1 MGVNNGYDIG
11 VNGRDLILKTSGKI
25 YVKVADKFYEL
36 DFRNEK
42 QKTDTT
48 ESSEIVQSD
57 VVLLDTLSKENYP
70 GDNKIVINNDEL
82 YITKGG
88 SYKKI
93 NTSTVSNQTDAVEV
107 NNNSSS
113 NDLFVQISDGVW
125 GLGESTSGSEIE
137 FVQNPNITWND
148 YCFFNSVFSYF
159 FDDIYGDFDEETF
172 WVNIF
177 FNVTSSDSI
186 NWTAKSKSEIENTV
200 ISNAYKNQI
209 PVKITDFKDLYESF
223 WYSENAFT
231 SKIAEYKG
239 PYAEISINNWSKVF
253 SPKSEI
259 SINGYIALVTTVIG
273 DSIIVKFKEESA
285 TLDAGN
291 IQKADGSLIICKK
304 NGVVFL
310 DVVNSDPS
318 IYDNISQNIDNIRIR
333 IGDLSSINGYSGL
346 GAIFNSNI
354 TIKNGPFT
362 LNSDGSGN
370 IGSELSWDS
379 AGNLFGNLLDRINM
393 LEEECQQLRDEID
406 YLHNSASII

>member
-1 MGVNNGYDIG
+1 MGVSNGYDIG
-11 VNGRDLILKTSGKI
+11 VNGRDLILKTAGKVYI
-25 YVKVADKFYEL
+25 KVADKFYEL

-42 QKTDTT
+42 TKTDTT
-48 ESSEIVQSD
+48 ESSEITQSD

-70 GDNKIVINNDEL
+70 GDNKLVINNDEL

-88 SYKKI
+88 SYKKV
-93 NTSTVSNQTDAVEV
+93 NTSTVSEQKDTVEF
-107 NNNSSS
+107 NNSSS

-125 GLGESTSGSEIE
+125 SLGESASGSEIE

-200 ISNAYKNQI
+200 ITNAYKNQV

-223 WYSENAFT
+223 WYSGNAFT

-239 PYAEISINNWSKVF
+239 PYAEISINSWSKVF

-259 SINGYIALVTTVIG
+259 SINGYTALVTTVIG

-285 TLDAGN
+285 TLNAGS

-310 DVVNSDPS
+310 DVANSDPG
-318 IYDNISQNIDNIRIR
+318 IYDDLSQNIDDIRVR
-333 IGDLSSINGYSGL
+333 IGDLSSISGYSGL
-346 GAIFNSNI
+346 GAIFNGNI
-354 TIKNGPFT
+354 AVKNGPFN

-370 IGSELSWDS
+370 IGSDLYWDVNGVFY
-379 AGNLFGNLLDRINM
+379 GNLIDRLTI
-393 LEEECQQLRDEID
+393 LEEWIRNYQQPD
-406 YLHNSASII
+406 

>member
-1 MGVNNGYDIG
+1 MGVSNGYDIG

-25 YVKVADKFYEL
+25 YVKVVDKFYEL

-93 NTSTVSNQTDAVEV
+93 NTSTVSEQEGAVEV
-107 NNNSSS
+107 NNNSS
-113 NDLFVQISDGVW
+113 NDLFIQISDGVW
-125 GLGESTSGSEIE
+125 SLGESSSGSEIE

-186 NWTAKSKSEIENTV
+186 NWTTKSKSEIENTV
-200 ISNAYKNQI
+200 ITNAYKNQI

-231 SKIAEYKG
+231 NKIVEYKG
-239 PYAEISINNWSKVF
+239 PYAEISINSWSKVF

-259 SINGYIALVTTVIG
+259 SINGYTALVTTVIG

-285 TLDAGN
+285 TLNAGN
-291 IQKADGSLIICKK
+291 IQKADGSLIIYKK

-310 DVVNSDPS
+310 DVANSDPS
-318 IYDNISQNIDNIRIR
+318 IYDNLSQNIDDIRIR

-346 GAIFNSNI
+346 GAIFNGNI
-354 TIKNGPFT
+354 AIKNGPFT
-362 LNSDGSGN
+362 LNSDGSGS
-370 IGSELSWDS
+370 IGTELIWDVEGKMS
-379 AGNLFGNLLDRINM
+379 GSLIDRIAIV
-393 LEEECQQLRDEID
+393 EEWIAGYQRPD
-406 YLHNSASII
+406 

>member
-1 MGVNNGYDIG
+1 MGVSNGYDIG

-70 GDNKIVINNDEL
+70 GDNKLVINNDEL

-88 SYKKI
+88 SYKKV
-93 NTSTVSNQTDAVEV
+93 NNSTVSNQSDTVEF
-107 NNNSSS
+107 NNSSL

-125 GLGESTSGSEIE
+125 SLGESASGSEIE
-137 FVQNPNITWND
+137 FVQNPNVTWND

-186 NWTAKSKSEIENTV
+186 NWTAKSKSEIEKTV
-200 ISNAYKNQI
+200 ITNAYKNQV

-239 PYAEISINNWSKVF
+239 PYAEISINSWSKVF

-259 SINGYIALVTTVIG
+259 SINGYTALVTTVIG

-285 TLDAGN
+285 TLNAGN
-291 IQKADGSLIICKK
+291 IQKADGSLIIYKK

-310 DVVNSDPS
+310 DVANSDPS
-318 IYDNISQNIDNIRIR
+318 MYDDLSQNIDDIRVR
-333 IGDLSSINGYSGL
+333 IGDLSSIGGYSGL
-346 GAIFNSNI
+346 GAIFNNNVI
-354 TIKNGPFT
+354 IKNGPFT

-370 IGSELSWDS
+370 IGSELKWDKDGKLHGS
-379 AGNLFGNLLDRINM
+379 LIDRIT
-393 LEEECQQLRDEID
+393 
-406 YLHNSASII
+406 SIENWINNYTHPD